1 MTTRYPAYAYKHAV
15 LDSTQVSTFDDI
27 QTMGMFDGEGVCLI
41 QRKFSLELS
50 SNEGMTALR
59 TAVEKTSD
67 FTNTTLIDISNYDS
81 EWDTTVTIDLYDRRP
96 ATREETAATI
106 DAIKRDEELSRQRK
120 KSQESA
126 EVQKARK
133 LLEKKGYRVEK

>member
-15 LDSTQVSTFDDI
+15 LDSIPASTFDDI
-27 QTMGMFDGEGVCLI
+27 QTTGMFDGEGMCLI

-59 TAVEKTSD
+59 NQSC
-67 FTNTTLIDISNYDS
+67 
-81 EWDTTVTIDLYDRRP
+81 
-96 ATREETAATI
+96 
-106 DAIKRDEELSRQRK
+106 EELSRQRK